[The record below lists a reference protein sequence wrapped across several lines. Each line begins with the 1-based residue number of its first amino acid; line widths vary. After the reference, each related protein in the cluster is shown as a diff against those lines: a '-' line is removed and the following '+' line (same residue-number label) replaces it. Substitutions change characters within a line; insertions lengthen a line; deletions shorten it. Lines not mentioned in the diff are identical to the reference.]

1 MSTIKISALPSG
13 NPAQSGDE
21 IPIARSGT
29 SYKIT
34 AGSIA
39 GLATAGVQGP
49 PSSVNNQIALFA
61 GTSGDS
67 IQAASTT
74 GVLKATSGVIA
85 AAVSGVDYGDIY
97 GADTICTDNTIVRF
111 DGTTAKTIQKSVATL
126 SDAGVLALPGTANTL
141 SLSGSSTG
149 NPAIIQATGSD
160 SDIELRIRGKGL
172 GGTTLGTANGTALYA
187 GTLGT
192 AVNYFQIVGTSTGIP
207 VILGPEGTDSNIS
220 VGLYSKGSSSY
231 FDFFT
236 NTANRQLRISNTN
249 SVANYINVTGATT
262 GNGPEVSAAGSDTNI
277 DLKLTP
283 KGTGAVKFGSSASA
297 TSAGFLTANGLTFP
311 AVQVSS
317 ADVNTLDDYEEGTW
331 TPIYFSLDIFNG
343 DIAVTYTAVSGQVGR
358 YRKIGAVVFIEFQIT
373 TSSVTVTGST
383 SNELYVD
390 GLPFVPI
397 SGFPQNS
404 AIVNIGNSDGW
415 TTNAPSFGYA
425 TTITGILL
433 KYKTAPNALTSSLIT
448 GANLTNGANKNT
460 IRASGFYL
468 TAT

>member
-317 ADVNTLDDYEEGTW
+317 ADANTLDDYEEGVW
-331 TPIYFSLDIFNG
+331 TPQYSSIDITNG
-343 DIAVTYTAVSGQVGR
+343 DITITYGASSRIGY
-358 YRKIGAVVFIEFQIT
+358 YRKIGAVVFFNLRLST
-373 TSSVTVTGST
+373 NFVTVTSGANDLS
-383 SNELYVD
+383 
-390 GLPFVPI
+390 I
-397 SGFPQNS
+397 SGFPFANLSSTSASAVFQVASVSGWGVSGPSLMTMVSGTTTAVLAYRSTSNS
-404 AIVNIGNSDGW
+404 
-415 TTNAPSFGYA
+415 
-425 TTITGILL
+425 
-433 KYKTAPNALTSSLIT
+433 T
-448 GANLTNGANKNT
+448 GANIILGSDFLTGSSANSNYIIVT
-460 IRASGFYL
+460 GCYL
-468 TAT
+468 TST

>member
-85 AAVSGVDYGDIY
+85 AAVAGVDYGDVIGPISSVNNQIALFAGTSGDSIQAASTTGVLKATSGVIAAAVSGVDYGDIY

-111 DGTTAKTIQKSVATL
+111 DGTTAKLIQKST
-126 SDAGVLALPGTANTL
+126 AGV
-141 SLSGSSTG
+141 
-149 NPAIIQATGSD
+149 
-160 SDIELRIRGKGL
+160 
-172 GGTTLGTANGTALYA
+172 
-187 GTLGT
+187 
-192 AVNYFQIVGTSTGIP
+192 
-207 VILGPEGTDSNIS
+207 TD
-220 VGLYSKGSSSY
+220 
-231 FDFFT
+231 
-236 NTANRQLRISNTN
+236 
-249 SVANYINVTGATT
+249 
-262 GNGPEVSAAGSDTNI
+262 
-277 DLKLTP
+277 
-283 KGTGAVKFGSSASA
+283 
-297 TSAGFLTANGLTFP
+297 AGFLTANGLTFP

>member
-49 PSSVNNQIALFA
+49 TSSVNNQIALFA
-61 GTSGDS
+61 GTAGDS

-85 AAVSGVDYGDIY
+85 AAVAGVDYGDVNS
-97 GADTICTDNTIVRF
+97 ADTISGDNAIVRF

-149 NPAIIQATGSD
+149 NPALIEATGSD
-160 SDIELRIRGKGL
+160 SDIELRIRSKGF
-172 GGTTLGTANGTALYA
+172 GGTTLGTASGTALYA

-220 VGLYSKGSSSY
+220 ISLYSKGSSSY
-231 FDFFT
+231 LDFST
-236 NTANRQLRISNTN
+236 NTSDKQLRISNTN
-249 SVANYINVTGATT
+249 SAANYLNVTGATT
-262 GNGPEVSAAGSDTNI
+262 GNGPEVSAAGLDTNI

-283 KGTGAVKFGSSASA
+283 KGTGNVRFG
-297 TSAGFLTANGLTFP
+297 
-311 AVQVSS
+311 
-317 ADVNTLDDYEEGTW
+317 
-331 TPIYFSLDIFNG
+331 
-343 DIAVTYTAVSGQVGR
+343 TYTGTALTIAGYIEIKDSGGTV
-358 YRKIGAVVFIEFQIT
+358 RKLAVV
-373 TSSVTVTGST
+373 S
-383 SNELYVD
+383 
-390 GLPFVPI
+390 
-397 SGFPQNS
+397 
-404 AIVNIGNSDGW
+404 
-415 TTNAPSFGYA
+415 
-425 TTITGILL
+425 
-433 KYKTAPNALTSSLIT
+433 
-448 GANLTNGANKNT
+448 
-460 IRASGFYL
+460 
-468 TAT
+468 